1 MGHARYKMCLW
12 IEPTTVQVTM
22 KVLENLVFER
32 QITELLV
39 ENEQKITVPQEK
51 SKKTFD
57 NFSA

>member
-1 MGHARYKMCLW
+1 
-12 IEPTTVQVTM
+12 M